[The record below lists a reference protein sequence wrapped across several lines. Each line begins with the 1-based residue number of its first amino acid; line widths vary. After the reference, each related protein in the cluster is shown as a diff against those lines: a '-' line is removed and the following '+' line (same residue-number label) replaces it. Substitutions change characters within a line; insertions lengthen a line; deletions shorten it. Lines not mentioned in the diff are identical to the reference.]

1 MVRHV
6 LRLALMLCAS
16 ALALAAIAGAAGPSG
31 HAWAWGDNA
40 DGELG
45 NGSITPYRGLA
56 TPGQV
61 SNLSGVTS
69 VVGGSDFTLA
79 LKADGTVWAWGNGGW
94 GQLGQSRYGSSTSP
108 IQVPGLSGVRAIAAG
123 DLHALALKSDGSV
136 WAWGFNYYGQVG
148 NGNSGANVLS
158 PVRVSGLSSAVA
170 ISAGPGGF
178 TSYALKADGTVWAW
192 GYDGLGQLGNGR
204 SDENAHPLPVA
215 VSNLTGVV
223 AIGAGSSHALAVRSD
238 GTVRAWGS
246 NQYGQ
251 LGAVTTAS
259 CTTYK
264 YPCSTTPVTVQNL
277 AGVSTVAGG
286 GNFSLA
292 LKSDG
297 SVWGWGENG
306 YGQLA
311 TGTATLFGGV
321 TKPTKAKLASVTAIA
336 AGDEHTLALK
346 SDGSIWAAGSNH
358 WGQLGTGNF
367 NDSSNPVRAINL
379 TGGITIGAGLDHSVA
394 AGP

>member
-1 MVRHV
+1 M
-6 LRLALMLCAS
+6 
-16 ALALAAIAGAAGPSG
+16 
-31 HAWAWGDNA
+31 
-40 DGELG
+40 
-45 NGSITPYRGLA
+45 
-56 TPGQV
+56 
-61 SNLSGVTS
+61 
-69 VVGGSDFTLA
+69 
-79 LKADGTVWAWGNGGW
+79 
-94 GQLGQSRYGSSTSP
+94 
-108 IQVPGLSGVRAIAAG
+108 
-123 DLHALALKSDGSV
+123 
-136 WAWGFNYYGQVG
+136 
-148 NGNSGANVLS
+148 
-158 PVRVSGLSSAVA
+158 
-170 ISAGPGGF
+170 
-178 TSYALKADGTVWAW
+178 
-192 GYDGLGQLGNGR
+192 
-204 SDENAHPLPVA
+204 
-215 VSNLTGVV
+215 
-223 AIGAGSSHALAVRSD
+223 
-238 GTVRAWGS
+238 
-246 NQYGQ
+246 
-251 LGAVTTAS
+251 
-259 CTTYK
+259 
-264 YPCSTTPVTVQNL
+264 QNL

-336 AGDEHTLALK
+336 AGDEHTLVLK